1 MKRSLRSL
9 PGVAVSSA
17 VTFILAT
24 FILTLM
30 LAAGNPAAAA
40 DPADS
45 SGGRP
50 GETTLARYLETFALD
65 REAREILDSNRGW
78 DDDHTALVVRVLLR
92 LMLAPPE
99 FAEAWRRASVPIAT
113 LPPKPEDGFVHAV
126 GSAVFVAEL
135 TLPDDLALL
144 AGRRAVDLVRLRT
157 DGVGMIDV
165 VTDAAP
171 RAWPRWR
178 DIDEPAEVFGI
189 PVAAGSGPIPVASP
203 AASGHW
209 PSPPPAHLLVA
220 SRVAWHPPQLPGSAG
235 MDVGLFDTVVD
246 GQKLAGGD
254 TEAFYALLAA
264 AGRAGEGAV
273 AKAAGAP
280 VSLIPLIDPA
290 EHWFESHRGAPIAI
304 DGVALRAT
312 RIEIDDPLRQRQTG
326 IDHYWEVFVFVNT
339 PLISVGGKA
348 QDRYPVVC
356 CLRTLP
362 AGMPTGSKINEP
374 LRVAGFAFKSYA
386 YPLRTGDGSEI
397 RREAPLVVGGDVTWQ
412 RPRADAT
419 QGPLAWVFAA
429 LAATIG
435 VGVALAG
442 WAGRRDARR
451 RAEQR
456 RTSLPD
462 RFVPPGEDHS

>member
-1 MKRSLRSL
+1 MNHPLRSL

-17 VTFILAT
+17 VTLILALL
-24 FILTLM
+24 LT
-30 LAAGNPAAAA
+30 AGSPAAAA
-40 DPADS
+40 DPLDS
-45 SGGRP
+45 AAAGGRP
-50 GETTLARYLETFALD
+50 SETTLARYLETFALD
-65 REAREILDSNRGW
+65 REAREVLDSNRGW

-92 LMLAPPE
+92 LLLAPPE
-99 FAEAWRRASVPIAT
+99 FAEAWQRSSVPIAT
-113 LPPKPEDGFVHAV
+113 LAPKPEDGFVHAV

-135 TLPDDLALL
+135 TLPDDLAQL

-178 DIDEPAEVFGI
+178 DIDEPAEVFGL
-189 PVAAGSGPIPVASP
+189 PVAAGTGPIPVASP
-203 AASGHW
+203 ADGGQW
-209 PSPPPAHLLVA
+209 PSSPPAHLLVA
-220 SRVAWHPPQLPGSAG
+220 SRVAWYPPRLPGSAG
-235 MDVGLFDTVVD
+235 MDVGLLDTVVD
-246 GQKLAGGD
+246 GQKLTGGD

-273 AKAAGAP
+273 AEAAGAP
-280 VSLIPLIDPA
+280 RSLIPLIDPA
-290 EHWFESHRGAPIAI
+290 EQWFEHHRGEPIAI
-304 DGVALRAT
+304 NGVALRAT

-362 AGMPTGSKINEP
+362 VGMPTGSNISEP
-374 LRVAGFAFKSYA
+374 LRVAGFALKSYA

-397 RREAPLVVGGDVTWQ
+397 RREAPLLVGGDVTWQ
-412 RPRADAT
+412 QPRAAAT
-419 QGPLAWVFAA
+419 QGPLAWVLAA
-429 LAATIG
+429 LAATIS
-435 VGVALAG
+435 VGVALAV

-451 RAEQR
+451 RAEHR

-462 RFVPPGEDHS
+462 RFVPPGEGRS